1 MPIDPPYDRI
11 HELDDLGAV
20 DPAWAG
26 IRVEWMDVAGARV
39 RLLRHDGPQDG
50 PLVLLVHG
58 LGGSATNWLEVI
70 KPLSE
75 LGDVVAV
82 DLLGFGETPPPRPNS
97 SRPVANARF
106 LATLLHALDRG
117 PAVVV
122 GNSMGGLVGTLLAGE
137 HPQLVDQ
144 LVLLGPALP
153 PYLPGVRPS
162 KVQLSSFGPM
172 LLPVLGPMLMRR
184 RIRRMSFREQY
195 ETMMRGIVAHP
206 DRMPERMVEVGIA
219 NLARLTE
226 LKWRGLAFKEATTSL
241 FEHQVGPGR
250 RRVIRAMEQV
260 TAPTLYIRGLE
271 DPLVL
276 DATTA
281 MVRRVRPDWLVEE
294 IEDIGHVPMVE
305 DATWTAEH
313 IISFV
318 RGATI
323 TQLPVG

>member
-1 MPIDPPYDRI
+1 MPSNQPIDRI
-11 HELDDLGAV
+11 HEVQDFGAI
-20 DPAWAG
+20 DSAWAG
-26 IRVEWMDVAGARV
+26 TRVEWMDIAGARV
-39 RLLRHDGPQDG
+39 RLLRHDGAADG

-58 LGGSATNWLEVI
+58 LGGSATNWLEVME
-70 KPLSE
+70 PLSAI
-75 LGDVVAV
+75 GDVVAV
-82 DLLGFGETPPPRPNS
+82 DLLGFGETAPPRPTS
-97 SRPVANARF
+97 SRPVNNARF

-122 GNSMGGLVGTLLAGE
+122 GNSMGGLVSTLLAGE
-137 HPQLVDQ
+137 HPELVDQ

-172 LLPVLGPMLMRR
+172 LLPVVGPWLMRR
-184 RIRRMSFREQY
+184 RIRSMTFRQQY
-195 ETMMRGIVAHP
+195 ERMMHGIVAHP
-206 DRMPERMVEVGIA
+206 DRIPPRMVEVGIA
-219 NLARLTE
+219 NLSRLTE

-241 FEHQVGPGR
+241 FEHQIGPGR
-250 RRVIRAMEQV
+250 SRVIRAMKQI

-281 MVRRVRPDWLVEE
+281 MVRRVRPDWLIEE
-294 IEDIGHVPMVE
+294 AEDIGHVPMVE
-305 DATWTAEH
+305 DASWTAEH
-313 IISFV
+313 ILAFV
-318 RGATI
+318 RGATV